1 MKKIFYLLA
10 AITMIMF
17 IGCKKE
23 NAVSDIPSV
32 GNIAINST
40 MKVYSHG
47 LQGWIKSD
55 TVGVYVLSDGFPQEN
70 VMYVP
75 SQTAKP
81 MDNRGF
87 IMYDKRNPVSK
98 DILLTPVKEG
108 KEICFKAGKHQIF
121 AYTPASKES
130 KDYKNVALPDI
141 SVQEPS
147 AKEFTPLRK
156 YGFYYTSATI
166 GKYSSAAV
174 ALGDMKPLFSQITL
188 PPVAG
193 PDELFDKQITKLTIK
208 ADKPIAYKKGA
219 VIDLSTLKIKGEGIN
234 SIEFKMNGKV
244 VKSRRG
250 GSSLGKMP
258 LFIMVAVPYE
268 VAKDMEF
275 EFIFTIDGKDYS
287 TKGKNN
293 SMIPNQ
299 GNNLAIISNPI
310 Q

>member
-40 MKVYSHG
+40 MQVYSHG

-55 TVGVYVLSDGFPQEN
+55 TVGVYVLSGGFPQEN

-81 MDNRGF
+81 TDNRGF

-147 AKEFTPLRK
+147 AKEFTPIRK
-156 YGFYYTSATI
+156 YGFYYTSTTI

-244 VKSRRG
+244 VKNRRG

-293 SMIPNQ
+293 SKMPNQ

>member
-40 MKVYSHG
+40 MQVYSHG

-55 TVGVYVLSDGFPQEN
+55 TVGVYVLSGGFPQEN

-75 SQTAKP
+75 SQTATPTEK
-81 MDNRGF
+81 RGY

-98 DILLTPVKEG
+98 DILLTPVKQE

-156 YGFYYTSATI
+156 YGFYYTSTTI
-166 GKYSSAAV
+166 DKYSSAAV

-193 PDELFDKQITKLTIK
+193 PDKLIDKQITKLTIK

-219 VIDLSTLKIKGEGIN
+219 VIDLSTLKIKGEGVN

-244 VKSRRG
+244 VENRRG
-250 GSSLGKMP
+250 GSLLGMMP
-258 LFIMVAVPYE
+258 IFIMVAVPYE

-293 SMIPNQ
+293 SKMPNQ

>member
-75 SQTAKP
+75 SQTATP
-81 MDNRGF
+81 MEKRGF

-156 YGFYYTSATI
+156 YGFYYTSTTI

-193 PDELFDKQITKLTIK
+193 PDELINKQITKLTIK

-234 SIEFKMNGKV
+234 SIEFKMNEKV

-250 GSSLGKMP
+250 GSSLGQMP

-293 SMIPNQ
+293 SKMPNQ